1 VVTGGEYWGRFEE
14 SRDGY
19 VKPAEKSNVVYSF
32 DRHGAMDERVYKKI
46 HLVPFGEFIP
56 FKQGCPPL
64 YKLAMKLGP
73 PDMDQ
78 YELTAGSDDQ
88 LTVYDLAHDPQGP
101 TPDAPPWRYVTPI
114 CFEDIDADLCARM
127 FRPDAGDRKRADV
140 LVNVTNDGW
149 FMANENGQHLQ
160 AAVFR
165 SIENRVPT
173 ARAVNTGIS
182 GFIDPLGRTSG
193 LLPART
199 DGPRAGQLQL
209 DDRVTLFTRTGQLFA
224 RVCAGVTLA
233 VIVASLGAWGVG
245 KLRRT

>member
-1 VVTGGEYWGRFEE
+1 
-14 SRDGY
+14 
-19 VKPAEKSNVVYSF
+19 
-32 DRHGAMDERVYKKI
+32 
-46 HLVPFGEFIP
+46 
-56 FKQGCPPL
+56 
-64 YKLAMKLGP
+64 
-73 PDMDQ
+73 
-78 YELTAGSDDQ
+78 
-88 LTVYDLAHDPQGP
+88 
-101 TPDAPPWRYVTPI
+101 
-114 CFEDIDADLCARM
+114 
-127 FRPDAGDRKRADV
+127 
-140 LVNVTNDGW
+140 
-149 FMANENGQHLQ
+149 
-160 AAVFR
+160 VFR